1 MKIGCRA
8 HDYGKHPAQELA
20 LILHNAGYQAAQV
33 AVPKAIEGINDYQH
47 ISPEQ
52 LETLRSG
59 FSAHQVEISVL
70 GCYQDL
76 SDPDAEKRAAAV
88 QNVCRVLGWQHLA
101 GGHCVGSETS
111 YLHLDAEER
120 ALISLFYNEEKT
132 IGEIALILGLT
143 ESNAKVKLHRIRKKL
158 YILITEAE

>member
-59 FSAHQVEISVL
+59 FAAHDVEISVL

-76 SDPDAEKRAAAV
+76 SDPDAENVPLLCRISAA
-88 QNVCRVLGWQHLA
+88 
-101 GGHCVGSETS
+101 
-111 YLHLDAEER
+111 
-120 ALISLFYNEEKT
+120 F
-132 IGEIALILGLT
+132 
-143 ESNAKVKLHRIRKKL
+143 
-158 YILITEAE
+158 

>member
-120 ALISLFYNEEKT
+120 AARREWMFDSISGNR
-132 IGEIALILGLT
+132 
-143 ESNAKVKLHRIRKKL
+143 VRI
-158 YILITEAE
+158 

>member
-59 FSAHQVEISVL
+59 FAAHDVEISVL

-76 SDPDAEKRAAAV
+76 SDPDA
-88 QNVCRVLGWQHLA
+88 
-101 GGHCVGSETS
+101 
-111 YLHLDAEER
+111 
-120 ALISLFYNEEKT
+120 
-132 IGEIALILGLT
+132 
-143 ESNAKVKLHRIRKKL
+143 VKLPICIWMQRNALHGANGCS
-158 YILITEAE
+158 TVFSAS

>member
-52 LETLRSG
+52 
-59 FSAHQVEISVL
+59 
-70 GCYQDL
+70 
-76 SDPDAEKRAAAV
+76 
-88 QNVCRVLGWQHLA
+88 
-101 GGHCVGSETS
+101 
-111 YLHLDAEER
+111 
-120 ALISLFYNEEKT
+120 
-132 IGEIALILGLT
+132 
-143 ESNAKVKLHRIRKKL
+143 
-158 YILITEAE
+158 